1 MSYQKIKQ
9 KINLTGNISEIVH
22 AIEVTSI
29 MKMKKTQKIALESRP
44 FAIKFSGILARLLRY
59 QEGGGFESDF
69 FKEGKGDRILM
80 AVLTSDRGF
89 CGFYNK
95 SVLKMAEEKIK
106 EFNGKQEIE
115 VVAIGKK
122 TINFFKRRN
131 AKVIKEFVR
140 LSDFPSI
147 DHIKPISNFL
157 IEQFETQQYK
167 KILFFF
173 GHFVSTFIY
182 EPKMVEL
189 LPSNLEQFTEE
200 LEKVTGK
207 AEIGKEKFYDY
218 IFEPSPEIIFKKL
231 IPLLI
236 RFRVYHLVLG
246 AKAAEYSSRMV
257 AMKRASENAKDLLRK
272 LILKYNEV
280 RQEQITSEL
289 LEITSAKEVLI

>member
-9 KINLTGNISEIVH
+9 KINLTGNIAEIVH

-44 FAIKFSGILARLLRY
+44 FAVKISEILARLLRY
-59 QEGGGFESDF
+59 QEGSGFKSNF
-69 FKEGKGDRILM
+69 FEEGKAEKILI
-80 AVLTSDRGF
+80 AVMTSDRGF

-95 SVLKMAEEKIK
+95 SILKMAEEKIK
-106 EFNGKQEIE
+106 EFSGGQEIE
-115 VVAIGKK
+115 IVAIGKK

-131 AKVIKEFVR
+131 AKIIKEFVR

-147 DHIKPISNFL
+147 DQARPISNFL
-157 IEQFETQQYK
+157 TEQFDAHEYK
-167 KILFFF
+167 KVLFFY
-173 GHFVSTFIY
+173 GHFVSTFVY
-182 EPKMVEL
+182 KPKMIEL
-189 LPSNLEQFTEE
+189 LPSSLEQLNGE

-207 AEIGKEKFYDY
+207 LEVKNEKFYDY
-218 IFEPSPEIIFKKL
+218 IFEPSPEIIFKKI

-236 RFRVYHLVLG
+236 GFRVYHLILE

-257 AMKRASENAKDLLRK
+257 AMKRASENAKDLLRR